1 MKAMIANF
9 VPLVLAAGM
18 LAPSA
23 QAAEPTLAEIL
34 QGIEASTW
42 SQVDYD
48 DFINAGWNQVGQQ
61 LTFTIAAEYTAHA
74 AIQEF
79 WLDATFTP
87 DIHGYG
93 TTIFI
98 GSDAPGATSTV
109 TLQSIA
115 SRVFFNSNLPDQ
127 YAPGG
132 SAGDLQV
139 WQSSSG
145 RYALAYEDWIHEAPD
160 YNDFV
165 VTISA
170 VPEPESAVMLV
181 IGLALIGMFG
191 RRKHPV

>member
-1 MKAMIANF
+1 MKAMIAKL
-9 VPLVLAAGM
+9 VPLVVAAGM
-18 LAPSA
+18 LASPA
-23 QAAEPTLAEIL
+23 QAAEPTLPEIL
-34 QGIEASTW
+34 QGIEASAW

-61 LTFTIAAEYTAHA
+61 LTFTIAAEHTAHA

-79 WLDATFTP
+79 WLDAAFTP

-98 GSDAPGATSTV
+98 GSDAPGAALTV
-109 TLQSIA
+109 TLESVA

-127 YAPGG
+127 FAPGG

-145 RYALAYEDWIHEAPD
+145 RYALAYEDWIHGAPD

-165 VTISA
+165 VAVSA
-170 VPEPESAVMLV
+170 VPEPESAAMLMM
-181 IGLALIGMFG
+181 GLALIGMFG
-191 RRKHPV
+191 RRKHPA

>member
-1 MKAMIANF
+1 MKTMIERLVPF
-9 VPLVLAAGM
+9 VVVAGM
-18 LAPSA
+18 AMPSA

-34 QGIEASTW
+34 QRIEVSTW
-42 SQVDYD
+42 NQVDYA
-48 DFINAGWNQVGQQ
+48 DFMGAGWNQIGQQ
-61 LTFTIAAEYTAHA
+61 LTFTIAAEHTAHA

-79 WLDATFTP
+79 WLDAVFTP
-87 DIHGYG
+87 DPHGYG

-98 GSDAPGATSTV
+98 GSDAPGATVTV
-109 TLQSIA
+109 TLESVA

-145 RYALAYEDWIHEAPD
+145 RYALAYEDWIHAAPD

-165 VTISA
+165 VTVSA
-170 VPEPESAVMLV
+170 VPEPESTAMLM
-181 IGLALIGMFG
+181 IGLALIGLFG
-191 RRKHPV
+191 RRKHSV

>member
-1 MKAMIANF
+1 MKAMIANV
-9 VPLVLAAGM
+9 VPLVVAVGM
-18 LAPSA
+18 FAPSA
-23 QAAEPTLAEIL
+23 QAADPTLPDIL

-42 SQVDYD
+42 NQVNYD

-61 LTFTIAAEYTAHA
+61 LTFTIAAEYTANA
-74 AIQEF
+74 GIQEF

-87 DIHGYG
+87 DPHGYG

-98 GSDAPGATSTV
+98 GSDAPGATVTV
-109 TLQSIA
+109 TLESVA

-145 RYALAYEDWIHEAPD
+145 RYALAYEDWIHAAPD

-165 VTISA
+165 VTVSA
-170 VPEPESAVMLV
+170 VPEPESAAMLMV
-181 IGLALIGMFG
+181 GLALIGMFG
-191 RRKHPV
+191 RRKHSV